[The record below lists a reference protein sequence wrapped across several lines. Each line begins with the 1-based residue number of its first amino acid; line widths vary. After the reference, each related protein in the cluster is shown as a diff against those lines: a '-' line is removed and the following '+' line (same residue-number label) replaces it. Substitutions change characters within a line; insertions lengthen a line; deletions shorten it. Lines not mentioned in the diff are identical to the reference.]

1 MKPQV
6 PFIVLVLLL
15 SVTVLLSSCARI
27 PGPEV
32 QHARTIGA
40 SEVPPAILTAFHNMF
55 PGSTVLWVGAFGS
68 GTNVAYSVEFTQ
80 AGKLLAVGVDALGD
94 IGSAYEPRAP
104 NPNR

>member
-1 MKPQV
+1 MKPLV

-15 SVTVLLSSCARI
+15 SVTGLLSSCARL

-32 QHARTIGA
+32 QHARTISA
-40 SEVPPAILTAFHNMF
+40 SEVPPAVLAAFHSKF

-80 AGKLLAVGVDALGD
+80 AGKLLAVGVDTFGG
-94 IGSAYEPRAP
+94 IGSAYEPRNA
-104 NPNR
+104 NSNR